1 MISSQTLQFYRLFA
15 HQSAEMLAKIANL
28 AEEKE
33 VEAGYQLFFEG
44 EVAKSFY
51 LIHDGSVVLTM
62 NMGEKGDK
70 RVEELEPIGK
80 GEVAGW
86 SSMIEPHIYKLG
98 AYTGQ
103 KSHLILFDGE
113 KLLALFDENPA
124 YGYPFMKKLAEVIGD
139 RLISKCVQI
148 MSLMEG

>member
-1 MISSQTLQFYRLFA
+1 MISSQTLQFYPLFA
-15 HQSAEMLAKIANL
+15 HQSAEMLAKISNL

-33 VEAGYQLFFEG
+33 VDAGFHLFFEG

-51 LIHDGSVVLTM
+51 LIHDGSVILTM

-86 SSMIEPHIYKLG
+86 SSIVKPHIYKLG

-103 KSHLILFDGE
+103 KSHLIYFNGE
-113 KLLALFDENPA
+113 KLRALFDDNPA
-124 YGYPFMKKLAEVIGD
+124 YGYFFMQKLAEVIGD

-148 MSLMEG
+148 MSMMEG